1 MNGLLIEWGTITSTY
16 EKGTV
21 SNLLFTTSNYSVTL
35 TYDTG
40 STAQSSDNAARVY
53 NKNSSGFNT
62 YQTRNFSC
70 YYIAIG
76 Y

>member
-1 MNGLLIEWGTITSTY
+1 M
-16 EKGTV
+16 
-21 SNLLFTTSNYSVTL
+21 FTTSNYSVTL

-40 STAQSSDNAARVY
+40 STAQSSDNAAHVY

>member
-1 MNGLLIEWGTITSTY
+1 MIQWGKISSTN

-21 SNLLFTTSNYSVTL
+21 TGLLFTTLNYSVTL
-35 TYDTG
+35 TYDTDTNTG
-40 STAQSSDNAARVY
+40 NCNYASRVY
-53 NKNSSGFNT
+53 NKTASGFNT
-62 YQTRNFSC
+62 YQMHDPIC

>member
-1 MNGLLIEWGTITSTY
+1 MNGLLIHWGKITPTN

-21 SNLLFTTSNYSVTL
+21 TDLLFTTPNYSVTL

-40 STAQSSDNAARVY
+40 NSMGSYDYASRVY
-53 NKNSSGFNT
+53 NKTASGFNT
-62 YQTRNFSC
+62 YQMQNSIC

>member
-1 MNGLLIEWGTITSTY
+1 MIQWGTITPTS
-16 EKGTV
+16 EEGTV

-40 STAQSSDNAARVY
+40 KSAQPSDNAARVY
-53 NKNSSGFNT
+53 NKTSSRFNT